1 MTSVML
7 LTLTKTSL
15 GRHYI
20 AMFEATQNVML
31 KPTESWREALLDHR
45 VMDLFFTVSDL
56 LVYRSFTCIVQF
68 GADVCDFRI
77 NKSLCSFCCMMLS
90 LPAHFLFVSF

>member
-1 MTSVML
+1 ML
-7 LTLTKTSL
+7 LLALTVSGSL

-31 KPTESWREALLDHR
+31 KPTESWREALLDTR

-56 LVYRSFTCIVQF
+56 PRRRTPPPPTCLNCQT
-68 GADVCDFRI
+68 A
-77 NKSLCSFCCMMLS
+77 
-90 LPAHFLFVSF
+90 P